1 MTNRMPADRGSS
13 DNDRELT
20 LEQSRDAMSD
30 GRTSAAQFD
39 DRAEPMLRAR
49 TAGEVAQVTA
59 DMPDHAGDEVLE
71 LRGVFGSVK
80 REGRWRVP
88 RTLRLHRRMGSVELD
103 FTQAD
108 IRYPVIR
115 IELDTIGGSIEA
127 RVPEAA
133 SVSLD
138 AVAVTLG
145 SVQDHRKQPPI
156 HGTPHFEIVG
166 RLRWGSLEVR
176 GPRHKILSH

>member
-1 MTNRMPADRGSS
+1 M
-13 DNDRELT
+13 
-20 LEQSRDAMSD
+20 
-30 GRTSAAQFD
+30 
-39 DRAEPMLRAR
+39 
-49 TAGEVAQVTA
+49 TA
-59 DMPDHAGDEVLE
+59 DLPDHAGDEVLE

-108 IRYPVIR
+108 IRYPVVR
-115 IELDTIGGSIEA
+115 IELDTIGGSVEA
-127 RVPEAA
+127 RVPEGA

-138 AVAVTLG
+138 GVAVTLG
-145 SVQDHRKQPPI
+145 SVQDHRKEAPI
-156 HGTPHFEIVG
+156 QGTPHFDIVG

-176 GPRHKILSH
+176 GPRRKILGR

>member
-1 MTNRMPADRGSS
+1 
-13 DNDRELT
+13 
-20 LEQSRDAMSD
+20 MSD
-30 GRTSAAQFD
+30 ERSSAAACD
-39 DRAEPMLRAR
+39 DRAEPTLRAR
-49 TAGEVAQVTA
+49 TTGEVAQVTA
-59 DMPDHAGDEVLE
+59 DLPDHAGDEVLE

-108 IRYPVIR
+108 IRHPVIR

-127 RVPEAA
+127 RVPEEA

-145 SVQDHRKQPPI
+145 SVRDHRKEPPI
-156 HGTPHFEIVG
+156 QGRPHFEIVG
-166 RLRWGSLEVR
+166 HLRWGSLEVR
-176 GPRHKILSH
+176 GPRHKILGH

>member
-1 MTNRMPADRGSS
+1 MPADRGSS

-39 DRAEPMLRAR
+39 DRAEPTLRAG

-59 DMPDHAGDEVLE
+59 DLPDHAGDEVLE
-71 LRGVFGSVK
+71 LRGVFGSIK

-88 RTLRLHRRMGSVELD
+88 RILRLHRRMGSVELD

-127 RVPEAA
+127 RVPEEA